1 MTFKSCRIF
10 KQTKYAKFNHLSSSD
25 MPDKDCVME
34 SGDKEMTN
42 AEETQMEETHV
53 EEMETQIDEAETQ
66 MEEGGDDG
74 HTAADDEVPSDITDT
89 ATVGAI
95 PEPIDIASTASE
107 DDEVEAMN
115 DEAGEIAEAEEDL
128 EEGEC
133 TSEDEPPPPEE
144 QPAPVQ
150 ASAPAVEKQSSKE
163 EKKRSRR
170 EGSKKRSHR
179 SRTRSRSRHRSKK
192 KKKEKDKVKVVDE
205 ISAEEA
211 KRRAVLR
218 KLKALESDMGLEY
231 EEEYSEDEE
240 KVSEYSESSDSRS
253 RSSSPSS
260 PRRRD
265 KKRKR
270 ERHERDRELK
280 RRKHESRQM
289 QKMQRKSHKPC
300 HAFMAGKC
308 PRTAEECFYT
318 HDPDPPQVWEL
329 CKFYLFDRCAKRDK
343 CLYLHKGFPCKW
355 FHTGRECPDD
365 EENCKFSHEPL
376 NDNTRTLLLKHVEAA
391 PKEILGD
398 FQRMTHEEATNCI
411 FLNEAK
417 NKGWNTEKSEAIPP
431 TESEKPEE
439 PTEGKDS
446 GSVEAKPSEQED
458 TPGVAA
464 PTHLKL
470 DPIQE
475 KLLKMQGLAGATTG
489 IGGGASM
496 PPLPPVPNRGAPV
509 GVLPSEGPIGPPS
522 HRGPDHP
529 PGPGA
534 REPLAVQQAKAMEG
548 RASTQQSGTQGHIL
562 GNSAAFR
569 RTPVRRQ
576 TQGLL
581 GPPPDQVKPPVDH
594 GPPHQHWASGPC
606 QSDYPPQRGPNFH
619 PGPDY
624 PLGGP
629 NRGPDYPQG
638 GSNNGPDYRPNHGLD
653 YPAVASNQGADFAHR
668 DAGRGAGP
676 VDLMNVPI
684 NEEEVVGFLNKT
696 RHVGDNENGVWRGDQ
711 RPGSSP
717 EVREGTP
724 TPGAGNDFGGPED
737 MPRMPKAQLAL
748 FQRIQQKQKERS
760 QSQEQEQ
767 VPLRSGNGDDWY
779 SDEEEMESSTKKS
792 QEPPLG
798 APFALSSLNLPP
810 ELTNVLTAISS
821 KGTSPGS
828 PVSNKRVDPRKAK
841 KGGRKEVRDKEAE
854 EREKDQRLMDLDLGS
869 VFGDLDLPP
878 PSPSPPRASEQE
890 EDITK
895 ALGLPFKPHIV
906 HVVKETN
913 AGMNSHLP
921 LEWALV
927 PIDIPTTE
935 LNEQKYNFTAV
946 QMEAD
951 PRLRK
956 FAKTGMAKLKE
967 LPLPSFPAPK
977 SDPRLAKVKAAPA
990 PAVDR
995 RRSSEDSDGGKVY
1008 NPAKELTKARKQQQV
1023 PRETEAYSPSQE
1035 QQEFYSPGQEQ
1046 GRRKEGEDAYSP
1058 GYEEQVNYQDRR
1070 RAPIP
1075 QPNHGGPPFDYPPQ
1089 GPPDGQWQQVH
1100 PDRRGGNFSRGGG
1113 QPPRGR
1119 HNDQRFPHQYDDQGP
1134 PRDYPGSG
1142 PQMDHRGPAMDHG
1155 RPPMN
1160 DRGSLGQRG
1169 SPVDHRGSPIDH
1181 RGPPPM
1187 DRINE
1192 RGPPIDR
1199 RGPLMDDRAPP
1210 PVDHR
1215 GLPIDQRGLPMGQR
1229 GHPMDHR
1236 GPLMDHRGPPM
1247 DQRGPTM
1254 NQRGPPLMDQ
1264 RGPPMGQ
1271 RGPPMDQRGPPM
1283 DHPDFYDNPHN
1294 RQFGG
1299 PGQGN
1304 WNGRQGSPQ
1313 RDYRSSSPQGD
1324 FRGPPAERGGRG
1336 GFAHARKD
1344 PRRRD

>member
-1 MTFKSCRIF
+1 
-10 KQTKYAKFNHLSSSD
+10 

-34 SGDKEMTN
+34 SVGKKITDSQ
-42 AEETQMEETHV
+42 ETQMEETNV
-53 EEMETQIDEAETQ
+53 EGMETQINEPDTH
-66 MEEGGDDG
+66 MEEGGGDDTQG
-74 HTAADDEVPSDITDT
+74 TTDIAPHELPSDTTDT
-89 ATVGAI
+89 ATAAAL
-95 PEPIDIASTASE
+95 PEPIDLASTASE

-115 DEAGEIAEAEEDL
+115 DEAGEIADSGEDL

-133 TSEDEPPPPEE
+133 SSDEEPPPPEE
-144 QPAPVQ
+144 EPVPGPI
-150 ASAPAVEKQSSKE
+150 SAPAVEKQSSKE

-192 KKKEKDKVKVVDE
+192 KKKEKDKVVDE

-240 KVSEYSESSDSRS
+240 KLSEYSSSSDSRS

-280 RRKHESRQM
+280 RRKHDARQM

-417 NKGWNTEKSEAIPP
+417 NKGWNTEKSETIHSLC
-431 TESEKPEE
+431 SEKSGE
-439 PTEGKDS
+439 PKEGNDS
-446 GSVEAKPSEQED
+446 GLLEEKPAEQEEQEQS
-458 TPGVAA
+458 VAA

-475 KLLKMQGLAGATTG
+475 KLLKMQGLPGAATG
-489 IGGGASM
+489 IGGGPSM
-496 PPLPPVPNRGAPV
+496 PPVEVPPP
-509 GVLPSEGPIGPPS
+509 EGSIGPSDYPS

-529 PGPGA
+529 PGPGGL

-548 RASTQQSGTQGHIL
+548 RASTQQTGTQGHIL

-581 GPPPDQVKPPVDH
+581 GPPPDQVKPPMDH
-594 GPPHQHWASGPC
+594 GPPHQHWASGSG
-606 QSDYPPQRGPNFH
+606 QSDYPPMRGPNFIS
-619 PGPDY
+619 GPEY
-624 PLGGP
+624 PLVGP
-629 NRGPDYPQG
+629 NRGADYHQG
-638 GSNNGPDYRPNHGLD
+638 ASTNEPDYRPNNGLD
-653 YPAVASNQGADFAHR
+653 YPSVTSKQGPDFPHR
-668 DAGRGAGP
+668 DAGRGPGP

-684 NEEEVVGFLNKT
+684 NEEEVVGFLKKK
-696 RHVGDNENGVWRGDQ
+696 RHRDDDNGGWRGDQ
-711 RPGSSP
+711 HPGSTP

-724 TPGAGNDFGGPED
+724 TPGAGNDFEGPDD

-767 VPLRSGNGDDWY
+767 EPLRSGNEGDWY
-779 SDEEEMESSTKKS
+779 SDDDEVESRNNP
-792 QEPPLG
+792 QEGQPPLG

-828 PVSNKRVDPRKAK
+828 PVSTKRIDPRKAK
-841 KGGRKEVRDKEAE
+841 KEGRKEVRDKEAE

-913 AGMNSHLP
+913 AGLNSHLP

-927 PIDIPTTE
+927 SIDIPTTE

-951 PRLRK
+951 PRLRR
-956 FAKTGMAKLKE
+956 FAKTGVAKLKE

-977 SDPRLAKVKAAPA
+977 SDPRLAKAKGAPT

-1046 GRRKEGEDAYSP
+1046 GRRKEGGEDAYSP
-1058 GYEEQVNYQDRR
+1058 GYEEQMNYQERR
-1070 RAPIP
+1070 RGTIP
-1075 QPNHGGPPFDYPPQ
+1075 QPNHGGPSFDPPQQ
-1089 GPPDGQWQQVH
+1089 GPPNGQWQRGH
-1100 PDRRGGNFSRGGG
+1100 NDRRGGNFPRDGG
-1113 QPPRGR
+1113 QPLRV
-1119 HNDQRFPHQYDDQGP
+1119 HNNDQRFPHQYDDHGP
-1134 PRDYPGSG
+1134 PRDYP
-1142 PQMDHRGPAMDHG
+1142 DHRGPAMDQG
-1155 RPPMN
+1155 RPSMN
-1160 DRGSLGQRG
+1160 
-1169 SPVDHRGSPIDH
+1169 HRGSFLG
-1181 RGPPPM
+1181 RGPPF
-1187 DRINE
+1187 
-1192 RGPPIDR
+1192 
-1199 RGPLMDDRAPP
+1199 
-1210 PVDHR
+1210 DHQ
-1215 GLPIDQRGLPMGQR
+1215 GSPIDQRGAT
-1229 GHPMDHR
+1229 PMDRMNDGGPPMDRR
-1236 GPLMDHRGPPM
+1236 GPPMDNRGPPPVERRGLPLDHRGPPM
-1247 DQRGPTM
+1247 DPRGPLM
-1254 NQRGPPLMDQ
+1254 NQRGPPLMNQ
-1264 RGPPMGQ
+1264 RGSQ
-1271 RGPPMDQRGPPM
+1271 VDHRGPLMEQRGPPM
-1283 DHPDFYDNPHN
+1283 DHPDIYDN

-1299 PGQGN
+1299 SGQGN
-1304 WNGRQGSPQ
+1304 WNGRQCSPQ

-1324 FRGPPAERGGRG
+1324 FRGARADRGGRG

>member
-1 MTFKSCRIF
+1 MKC
-10 KQTKYAKFNHLSSSD
+10 AKFNHLPSSD
-25 MPDKDCVME
+25 MSDKDCVME
-34 SGDKEMTN
+34 SGGKEMTE
-42 AEETQMEETHV
+42 AQLEETSV
-53 EEMETQIDEAETQ
+53 EEMETQIDGAETH
-66 MEEGGDDG
+66 MEEEEEEERHGTTD
-74 HTAADDEVPSDITDT
+74 TAPDEVPFDTTDTDT
-89 ATVGAI
+89 ACPI

-107 DDEVEAMN
+107 DDEGEAMN
-115 DEAGEIAEAEEDL
+115 DEAGEVAEGEEDL

-133 TSEDEPPPPEE
+133 TSDEEPPPPDE
-144 QPAPVQ
+144 QPAPVP
-150 ASAPAVEKQSSKE
+150 ASAPAADKQSSKE

-231 EEEYSEDEE
+231 EEEYSEEEE
-240 KVSEYSESSDSRS
+240 KLSEYSESSDSRS

-280 RRKHESRQM
+280 RRKHESK

-365 EENCKFSHEPL
+365 EENCKFSHDPL

-398 FQRMTHEEATNCI
+398 FQRMTHDEATACI

-417 NKGWNTEKSEAIPP
+417 NKGWNTDKLEAIPP
-431 TESEKPEE
+431 TEEKPEE
-439 PTEGKDS
+439 PKEGNDS
-446 GSVEAKPSEQED
+446 GSLEATPSEQED

-475 KLLKMQGLAGATTG
+475 KLLKMQGLPGAATG

-496 PPLPPVPNRGAPV
+496 PSVPNRGAPA
-509 GVLPSEGPIGPPS
+509 GVLPSEGPTGPLPS

-529 PGPGA
+529 PGP

-548 RASTQQSGTQGHIL
+548 RASTQQTGTQGHIL
-562 GNSAAFR
+562 GNSSAFR

-594 GPPHQHWASGPC
+594 GPPHQHWSSGPG
-606 QSDYPPQRGPNFH
+606 QSDYPPQRGPNFL

-624 PLGGP
+624 PLGGA

-638 GSNNGPDYRPNHGLD
+638 NNGPDYRPNHGLD
-653 YPAVASNQGADFAHR
+653 YPAVASNQGPDFSHR
-668 DAGRGAGP
+668 DAGRGPGP

-684 NEEEVVGFLNKT
+684 NEEEVVGFLNKK
-696 RHVGDNENGVWRGDQ
+696 RHADDENGAWRGEQ

-717 EVREGTP
+717 EVRDGTP
-724 TPGAGNDFGGPED
+724 TPGAANDFGGPED

-767 VPLRSGNGDDWY
+767 VPLRNGNGEDWY
-779 SDEEEMESSTKKS
+779 SDEEETESTNKP

-798 APFALSSLNLPP
+798 APFALSGLNLPP

-828 PVSNKRVDPRKAK
+828 PVSSKRVDPRKAK

-878 PSPSPPRASEQE
+878 PSPSPPRPSEQE

-990 PAVDR
+990 PALDR
-995 RRSSEDSDGGKVY
+995 RRSSEDSEGGKVY

-1058 GYEEQVNYQDRR
+1058 GYEEQRNFQERR
-1070 RAPIP
+1070 RALIP
-1075 QPNHGGPPFDYPPQ
+1075 EPNHGGPPFDYPPQ
-1089 GPPDGQWQQVH
+1089 GPPDGQWQQGH

-1119 HNDQRFPHQYDDQGP
+1119 NNDQRFPHQYDDHGP

-1142 PQMDHRGPAMDHG
+1142 AQMDHRGPPMDQG

-1160 DRGSLGQRG
+1160 DRGSLLGPRV
-1169 SPVDHRGSPIDH
+1169 SPVDQRGSPIDQ

-1187 DRINE
+1187 DRMND
-1192 RGPPIDR
+1192 RGPPVDR
-1199 RGPLMDDRAPP
+1199 RGPPMDDRGPP
-1210 PVDHR
+1210 PVDRR
-1215 GLPIDQRGLPMGQR
+1215 GLPMDQRGLPMDHR
-1229 GHPMDHR
+1229 GHP
-1236 GPLMDHRGPPM
+1236 MDHRGPPM
-1247 DQRGPTM
+1247 DQRGPPMDHRGPPMDQRGHPIDQRGPPMDLRGPPM

-1264 RGPPMGQ
+1264 RGPPIGH

-1299 PGQGN
+1299 QGQGN

-1313 RDYRSSSPQGD
+1313 GD
-1324 FRGPPAERGGRG
+1324 FRGPPTDRGGRG
-1336 GFAHARKD
+1336 GFAPARKD